1 MKRKIIPIVMLC
13 SMALMLTACSRH
25 DSNSDNYSYN
35 GDAAITSFSLGT
47 VNRYLL
53 GVRKS
58 TGVKDSVYKTTVT
71 GSEYEFYIDQL
82 KGEIYNPD
90 SLPYGCD
97 ASHILATIT
106 SKNNGTIGLKTPES
120 GDFYYY
126 VSSDSIDFSQGLTIR
141 VVSQNGENEK
151 DYTVKV
157 NVHKQEGNEFN
168 WAEAGTAPALATA
181 PQMRLAGTLNNVY
194 ALAQNTDG
202 SRTLVYD
209 LKKYLANNG
218 ESAIREFGPNA
229 WQNVAVIGDRMF
241 VADEG
246 MLYSFENGQLT
257 ETLSLDSQVKQ
268 LLGASAIKLY
278 ALSTG
283 GNLLSSED
291 GGRTWTTEVFNDG
304 AAFFPTEN
312 LAVSWNSMRGSA
324 DNSRVV
330 LAGTNASYERM
341 LVWTKIE
348 DPAGVY
354 SSNWDYIDLS
364 GDYRYAAPKLSNL
377 SVLPYDGNY
386 LALGMNA
393 AGKYYFLLS
402 LDGGITW
409 KTNSQYAYPSA
420 FSQTGSVFG
429 ATVDGDKFI
438 WLADRT
444 GKVWRGRL
452 NRLGWKSANS

>member
-1 MKRKIIPIVMLC
+1 
-13 SMALMLTACSRH
+13 
-25 DSNSDNYSYN
+25 
-35 GDAAITSFSLGT
+35 
-47 VNRYLL
+47 
-53 GVRKS
+53 
-58 TGVKDSVYKTTVT
+58 
-71 GSEYEFYIDQL
+71 
-82 KGEIYNPD
+82 
-90 SLPYGCD
+90 
-97 ASHILATIT
+97 
-106 SKNNGTIGLKTPES
+106 
-120 GDFYYY
+120 
-126 VSSDSIDFSQGLTIR
+126 
-141 VVSQNGENEK
+141 
-151 DYTVKV
+151 
-157 NVHKQEGNEFN
+157 
-168 WAEAGTAPALATA
+168 
-181 PQMRLAGTLNNVY
+181 
-194 ALAQNTDG
+194 
-202 SRTLVYD
+202 
-209 LKKYLANNG
+209 
-218 ESAIREFGPNA
+218 
-229 WQNVAVIGDRMF
+229 
-241 VADEG
+241 
-246 MLYSFENGQLT
+246 
-257 ETLSLDSQVKQ
+257 
-268 LLGASAIKLY
+268 
-278 ALSTG
+278 
-283 GNLLSSED
+283 
-291 GGRTWTTEVFNDG
+291 
-304 AAFFPTEN
+304 
-312 LAVSWNSMRGSA
+312 MRGSA

-420 FSQTGSVFG
+420 FSQTGSAFG